1 MEALSSRRAVRRR
14 APGEGGMGELDE
26 ELLNVYDG
34 DGRVVGTRRRAEAK
48 ASGLA
53 VGAVNA
59 LLVNAR
65 GEILLQRRPMD
76 KENGGAWDK
85 SVGGHVDA
93 GEEFDATL
101 LREAG
106 EELFDDGRCGRVI
119 LAGSDA
125 EFRDRVAREDLARSV
140 LLRRVAL
147 QTNLRDVRR
156 GPDGRRRIVV
166 YHVAVYAGR
175 TDVPLEGFRPQP
187 SEIQELRYFPADEVD
202 RMFLSGELAPNMA
215 FLWLTQGLALLALVA
230 R

>member
-1 MEALSSRRAVRRR
+1 MRNAVRRGK
-14 APGEGGMGELDE
+14 PGEDMGERDE

-34 DGRVVGTRRRAEAK
+34 DGQVVGTRRRAEAK

-65 GEILLQRRPMD
+65 GEILLQRRPAD

-125 EFRDRVAREDLARSV
+125 EFRNRVGREDLARSV

-156 GPDGRRRIVV
+156 APDGGRRVVV

-175 TDVPLEGFRPQP
+175 TDVPLESFRPQA
-187 SEIQELRYFPADEVD
+187 SEIQELRYFSAPEVD
-202 RMFLSGELAPNMA
+202 GLFLSGELAPNMG
-215 FLWLTQGLALLALVA
+215 FLWLTQGLALLGLVA